1 MLREEALRML
11 CTKAARR
18 NIALFAV
25 GFLLCGFI
33 HIALYGQ
40 DFAFCIVQLFCG
52 VLTILWAIS
61 VRKRVTD
68 DRLRFLMLGVAVCLL
83 LHFILQILRY
93 SMFKGNITVMRY
105 TWYAMYLPMT
115 AQPVLCFYLVAFIHR
130 PRDAPLP
137 RRYALILVPAFLLAL
152 GILTNDLHFAFTSFP
167 SGILDDNGQEV
178 RGWLLY
184 LFYVFT
190 YGLYA
195 LTAFILLKKDFR
207 FAARKSRGL
216 PLIPLLILVI
226 YTILYPLD
234 IGHRFFPCRLWNLGE
249 MYAFCLVA
257 TLETCVQTGMI
268 PANHGYE
275 KLFSA
280 ADLPA
285 VILDSAGNP
294 VFQTRTV
301 QYPFAEN
308 ESTKIV
314 SHPIRGGSVEYLV
327 DMEQVQALNQQLA
340 EATQQIE
347 ARNAY
352 IAEETHIK
360 QERAELETRNRLYE
374 RISAIVQPQ
383 LQQIDALLNAPE
395 GCGEK
400 TLARIAVLQAF
411 IKRRGNMELL
421 SASGTLPA
429 AELAAAVTESLD
441 YVRLCGANTAASCL
455 SAGSH
460 PAAMVIA
467 AYEQIEE
474 IIEECLDTLSDMIVS
489 IRSEQQRLI
498 VRIMLKAESFSY
510 ETSGLRQDK
519 DFSRRLSITKEGGDM
534 ILVLSF
540 TEGGARR

>member
-1 MLREEALRML
+1 MLY
-11 CTKAARR
+11 TKAAKR
-18 NIALFAV
+18 NTALFAA
-25 GFLLCGFI
+25 GFLLCGLL
-33 HIALYGQ
+33 HVALYGL
-40 DFAFCIVQLFCG
+40 DFAFCIIQLFCG

-68 DRLRFLMLGVAVCLL
+68 DRLRFLMLGVAVCLI

-93 SMFKGNITVMRY
+93 DMFKGNITVSRY
-105 TWYAMYLPMT
+105 SWYAMYLPMM

-137 RRYALILVPAFLLAL
+137 RRYTLILVPALFLAL
-152 GILTNDLHFAFTSFP
+152 GVLTNDLHFGFTAFP

-184 LFYVFT
+184 LFYAFT

-195 LTAFILLKKDFR
+195 LTAYILLKKDFR
-207 FAARKSRGL
+207 SAARENRVL
-216 PLIPLLILVI
+216 PLIPLLILAI
-226 YTILYPLD
+226 YTVLYPLD

-257 TLETCVQTGMI
+257 TLEACVQAGMI

-294 VFQTRTV
+294 VYQTMAA
-301 QYPFAEN
+301 QYPFAKTDI
-308 ESTKIV
+308 TKVV
-314 SHPIRGGSVEYLV
+314 SHPIRGGSIEYLV
-327 DMEQVQALNQQLA
+327 DMEQVQALNLKLA

-352 IAEETHIK
+352 LAEETHIK

-383 LQQIDALLNAPE
+383 LEQIDALLNAAE
-395 GCGEK
+395 GCEEK
-400 TLARIAVLQAF
+400 ELARVAVLQAF

-421 SASGTLPA
+421 SASGILPA

-441 YVRLCGANTAASCL
+441 YVRLCGANTAASCV
-455 SAGSH
+455 GGRQH

-467 AYEQIEE
+467 AYEQIEAILE
-474 IIEECLDTLSDMIVS
+474 KCLDTLSDMIIA
-489 IRSEQQRLI
+489 IRSEQQRLT
-498 VRIMLKAESFSY
+498 VRIMLKAESFSH
-510 ETSGLRQDK
+510 ETSGLWQDAG
-519 DFSRRLSITKEGGDM
+519 FSRRISITKEDQDM
-534 ILVLSF
+534 ILVLTF
-540 TEGGARR
+540 TEGGERK